1 MKTLIRKFSRT
12 AITVVL
18 VILAFIA
25 IFNAWVYYTESP
37 WTRDARFSADV
48 VAIAPDV
55 SGLITQVNVHDNQL
69 VKKGQVLFTIDQ
81 PRYQKALEEAQADV
95 AYYQVLAQEKRQ
107 EAGRR
112 NRLGVQAMFNAW
124 VYYTESPWTRD
135 ARFSADVVA
144 IAPDVSGLI
153 TQVNVHDNQL
163 VKKGQVLFTID
174 QPRYQKA
181 LEEAQADVA
190 YYQVLAQ
197 EKRQEAGRRNRLG
210 VQAMSREEI
219 DQANNVL
226 QTVLHQLAKA
236 QATRDLAKLDLERT
250 VIRAPADGWV
260 TNLNVYTGEFI
271 TRGSTAVALVKQ
283 NSFYVLA
290 YMEETKLEGVR
301 PGYRAEITPLGSNKV
316 LKGTV
321 DSVAAGVTNASSTS
335 DDKGMATIDSN
346 LEWVRLA
353 QRVPVRIRLDNQQEN
368 IWPAG
373 TTATVVVTG
382 KQDRDESQDS
392 FFRKMAHR
400 LREFG

>member
-1 MKTLIRKFSRT
+1 MKTLTRKLSRT
-12 AITVVL
+12 AITLVL

-25 IFNAWVYYTESP
+25 IFRAWVYCTESP

-55 SGLITQVNVHDNQL
+55 AGLITHVNVHDNQL
-69 VKKGQVLFTIDQ
+69 VQKDQVLFTIDQ
-81 PRYQKALEEAQADV
+81 PRYQKALAEA
-95 AYYQVLAQEKRQ
+95 E
-107 EAGRR
+107 
-112 NRLGVQAMFNAW
+112 
-124 VYYTESPWTRD
+124 
-135 ARFSADVVA
+135 
-144 IAPDVSGLI
+144 
-153 TQVNVHDNQL
+153 
-163 VKKGQVLFTID
+163 
-174 QPRYQKA
+174 
-181 LEEAQADVA
+181 ADVA

-219 DQANNVL
+219 DQANNIL

-260 TNLNVYTGEFI
+260 TNLNVYAGEFI
-271 TRGSTAVALVKQ
+271 TRGSTAVALVKK
-283 NSFYVLA
+283 NSFYVQA

-301 PGYRAEITPLGSNKV
+301 PGYRAEITPLGSNRV

-321 DSVAAGVTNASSTS
+321 DSVAAGVTNTSSTS
-335 DDKGMATIDSN
+335 DAKGMATIDSN

-353 QRVPVRIRLDNQQEN
+353 QRVPVRIRLDEQQGN
-368 IWPAG
+368 LWPAG
-373 TTATVVVTG
+373 TTATVVITG
-382 KQDRDESQDS
+382 KQDRDASQDS
-392 FFRKMAHR
+392 FFRKLAHR